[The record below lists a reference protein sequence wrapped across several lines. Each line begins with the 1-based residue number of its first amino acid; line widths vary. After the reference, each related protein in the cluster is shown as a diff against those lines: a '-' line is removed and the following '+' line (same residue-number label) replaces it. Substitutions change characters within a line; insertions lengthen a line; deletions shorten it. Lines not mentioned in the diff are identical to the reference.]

1 LGDNLK
7 FKKKEKEKETK
18 SSSNFE
24 AISYTHTA
32 LQKMSASVLGLFETC
47 QQYLFRKE
55 NHTLKGAINQSNVLK
70 TTIAFKS

>member
-18 SSSNFE
+18 SSCNFE

-32 LQKMSASVLGLFETC
+32 LQKMRASALGLLKTC

-55 NHTLKGAINQSNVLK
+55 NHTLKGAMH
-70 TTIAFKS
+70 